1 MNKIVLIL
9 YGIPVSLCYQW
20 FPSNYIEWHLDKDR
34 NEITRQD
41 LILLETLLRVHHSDY
56 IQRVLRDEHQ
66 AQVYEEDSRAAAR
79 AENYSPF

>member
-9 YGIPVSLCYQW
+9 YGIPVSLRYKW
-20 FPSNYIEWHLDKDR
+20 HSSNYIEWHLDKNSNVMEYSDCM
-34 NEITRQD
+34 
-41 LILLETLLRVHHSDY
+41 LVETLLRVHHSDY

-66 AQVYEEDSRAAAR
+66 AQVYEEDSRAASR